1 MMGELYE
8 PFDDDYLFPI
18 SIAPNIFQNRS
29 NYHVGPRF
37 RLLPAHSIMRK
48 VGSFAFSYLF
58 RIAISHNISI
68 YSSEKIQT

>member
-29 NYHVGPRF
+29 NYHVGP
-37 RLLPAHSIMRK
+37 
-48 VGSFAFSYLF
+48 
-58 RIAISHNISI
+58 
-68 YSSEKIQT
+68 